1 MEERMMRQAMTD
13 YVKDRQL
20 QRENSVDEEMATLLV
35 EAMSNLSDYAHTY
48 VEKMQEK
55 YSINAGRSANIEI
68 GLDKGAEEQTRAD
81 TQNKAS
87 LEEETIDML
96 YDLRVDTG
104 CAIDATKKRIP
115 RQPMGVRRGPA
126 IATVKPAA
134 HGYCHD
140 CGCIVD
146 STQDF
151 CPACGKAIDWE
162 GVLDEDSE

>member
-13 YVKDRQL
+13 YVKDRQS

-35 EAMSNLSDYAHTY
+35 EAIKNLGDYAYTY

-55 YSINAGRSANIEI
+55 YGIDAGCSANIEI

-81 TQNKAS
+81 TQKKAS
-87 LEEETIDML
+87 LEEKTIDML
-96 YDLRVDTG
+96 YDLRMDTG
-104 CAIDATKKRIP
+104 CAIGATKKRIP
-115 RQPMGVRRGPA
+115 MQPIGVRRGPA
-126 IATVKPAA
+126 IANVKPAV
-134 HGYCHD
+134 HGYCYN